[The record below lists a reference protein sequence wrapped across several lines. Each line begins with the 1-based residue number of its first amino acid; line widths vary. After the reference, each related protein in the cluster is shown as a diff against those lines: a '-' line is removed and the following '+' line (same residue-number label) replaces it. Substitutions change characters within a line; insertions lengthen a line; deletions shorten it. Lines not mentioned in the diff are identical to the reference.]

1 MYSNFSIFKGEKVNM
16 RIDLK
21 QTRRAHG
28 KGIRAFLSLTLVLVL
43 VFGLTGCDALN
54 LGGKQPKAKSVAEA
68 AENSL
73 TALQSGDF
81 KSFSSYLE
89 EGNELLHV
97 FAAMEEES
105 IPEMDKAYQL
115 FCSQQSD
122 MEFTV
127 GEEVE
132 NLHGMIYVKVKTRDY
147 GSSIYEAM
155 LDALENQAKEG
166 GDAYTSVGGWM
177 EQGISSAQMGEEQE
191 AKADYAAKNGGYYL
205 QHRGYPDLEFLNV
218 LTGGFYDYA
227 DVTMTVC
234 TYEEEGYCLRYDIAA
249 VGDTIISFLK
259 KEGIDESLVDLSLV
273 EQFKLEQEERCD
285 MLPGIYGSVLME
297 DGMVFTTFGVDFSA
311 ANQTDLVNAG
321 IVSGAYDTSFAEYL
335 SLSSTISSFEKD
347 GIACVTTPQYEEE

>member
-1 MYSNFSIFKGEKVNM
+1 MRNDSEKKHKG
-16 RIDLK
+16 
-21 QTRRAHG
+21 HG
-28 KGIRAFLSLTLVLVL
+28 KGIRFTLSLALILTLIFSLA
-43 VFGLTGCDALN
+43 GCDGIN
-54 LGGKQPKAKSVAEA
+54 LGGKQPKAKSIAEA

-73 TALQSGDF
+73 TALQTGDF
-81 KSFSSYLE
+81 ESFASYLE

-97 FAAMEEES
+97 FAAMEGES

-122 MEFTV
+122 MEFTI

-132 NLHGMIYVKVKTRDY
+132 NLHGMIYIKVKTRDY

-155 LDALENQAKEG
+155 LDALEKQAKEG
-166 GDAYTSVGGWM
+166 GDVYTNVGGWM
-177 EQGISSAQMGEEQE
+177 EQGISSAQMGEEEE

-227 DVTMTVC
+227 DVTMMVC
-234 TYEEEGYCLRYDIAA
+234 TYEEEGYSLRYDIAA

-273 EQFKLEQEERCD
+273 EQFKLEQEQRCD
-285 MLPGIYGSVLME
+285 MLSGIYGSVLVE

-335 SLSSTISSFEKD
+335 SLSSTISGFESD
-347 GIACVTTPQYEEE
+347 GIDCVTTPQYEEE